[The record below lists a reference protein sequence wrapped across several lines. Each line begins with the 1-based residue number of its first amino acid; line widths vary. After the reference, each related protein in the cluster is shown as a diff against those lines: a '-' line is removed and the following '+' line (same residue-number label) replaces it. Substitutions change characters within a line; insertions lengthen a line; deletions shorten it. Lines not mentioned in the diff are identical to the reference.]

1 MTSPSP
7 PRILLVGMMG
17 SGKSTVGRLLAEHLG
32 WAYCDSDTD
41 VEAATG
47 CTVPEIFEREGEPA
61 FRRAEAEVLARAC
74 RLDAPVVVSAAG
86 GSVLDP
92 DNRRRLTQSGTVVWL
107 RARPETN
114 ARRVGD
120 GAGRPLLGDDPPE
133 AMARLYA
140 ERAPLYGEVADLVID
155 VDDLPPT
162 QVMAR
167 ILQVV
172 GDDGA
177 AALPRAGV
185 HPHPTPPIGA
195 S

>member
-1 MTSPSP
+1 MTAP

-17 SGKSTVGRLLAEHLG
+17 SGKSTVGRLLADHLG
-32 WAYCDSDTD
+32 WAYCDSDAD

-47 CTVPEIFEREGEPA
+47 RTVPEIFEKDGEPA
-61 FRRAEAEVLARAC
+61 FRRVEAEVLARAC
-74 RLDAPVVVSAAG
+74 ERQASVVVSAAG

-92 DNRRRLTQSGTVVWL
+92 DNRRLLRRSGTVVWL

-114 ARRVGD
+114 AHRVGD
-120 GAGRPLLGDDPPE
+120 GAGRPLLGDDPSK
-133 AMARLYA
+133 AMQRLYA

-155 VDDLPPT
+155 VDDLAPD
-162 QVMAR
+162 QAVAR
-167 ILQVV
+167 ILGMV

-177 AALPRAGV
+177 GALPRTEA
-185 HPHPTPPIGA
+185 HPPAPTGA